1 MAPESAERLAAL
13 LDLEAAPIA
22 GDELPMLWHWAYFR
36 EPAPRSSLGVDGHL
50 KRNDPLA
57 ERLPRRMAAAGTITR
72 LAPLLIGVPARRDSK
87 LLEVTEKEGRSGPLA
102 FVSWRHVIEQEGT
115 VTTAELQTSVYHGP
129 AEAARPSPR
138 RTTRYS

>member
-50 KRNDPLA
+50 KRNDPLP

-102 FVSWRHVIEQEGT
+102 FASWRHVIEQEGT
-115 VTTAELQTSVYHGP
+115 VTTAELQIDRLP
-129 AEAARPSPR
+129 RPG
-138 RTTRYS
+138 